1 MNKRQEQK
9 ENTRRLILE
18 AAIDEFAVSGL
29 TAAKTSDIAAAANVS
44 HGTIFAHFPTREVLL
59 NEVIDMFGEKTLR
72 KMHELIK
79 SDCTLEGLLHAHLSG
94 IQEYELFYTRLI
106 SEASLLDEMGKH
118 TLVSIQSAISYHLN
132 QIAAE
137 EMKQGKIKNMPFSLL
152 FNTWIGL
159 INYYLMNKDL
169 FAPNESVIER
179 YREQLVEHYINL
191 ITK

>member
-18 AAIDEFAVSGL
+18 AAIGEFAISGL

-79 SDCTLEGLLHAHLSG
+79 SDCTVEGLLHAHLSG

-132 QIAAE
+132 QIAGE

-169 FAPNESVIER
+169 FAPNESVIAR